1 MHRFQTGFSHFQNCS
16 ESRQFEDKKIVLNRS
31 NFECNKIH
39 SFDTVHLKQILL
51 AEVWSNF
58 SFFESKI
65 VV

>member
-1 MHRFQTGFSHFQNCS
+1 MHRFQTGFFHFQNCS
-16 ESRQFEDKKIVLNRS
+16 GSRQFEDKEIVLNRS
-31 NFECNKIH
+31 NFESKKIY
-39 SFDTVHLKQILL
+39 SFDTVHLKKTLL